1 MGNPVIDKFGNKIR
15 LRACGLSFRR
25 DGILLI
31 NHKGLYSHDFWAPP
45 GGGVEFGEP
54 VEAALKREFKE
65 ECQTD
70 INVVGFRFAC
80 EFVRP
85 PLHAIELFFE
95 VALLGEAR
103 LGHDPELKGGQIIT
117 EIKSLGET
125 ELQLLPARELHG
137 LFEKSRNPSTI
148 MGLNG
153 FFNFT

>member
-1 MGNPVIDKFGNKIR
+1 MGNPVIDKFGNRIR
-15 LRACGLSFRR
+15 LRACGLSLLR

-45 GGGVEFGEP
+45 GGEVEFGEL

-65 ECQTD
+65 ECQSD
-70 INVVGFRFAC
+70 IDVVGFRFAC

-95 VALLGEAR
+95 VVLLGEAR
-103 LGHDPELKGGQIIT
+103 LGHDPELKGRQIISD
-117 EIKSLGET
+117 IKSLEET
-125 ELQLLPARELHG
+125 ELQMLPAQELHG
-137 LFEKSRNPSTI
+137 MFGKSRNPSTI
-148 MGLNG
+148 MGLKG